1 MTPVPDRV
9 TRRNARFQQ
18 WAALLENR
26 SKRQRSG
33 EFIVQGVRPITLALR
48 NGWPIRAVLYD
59 AGAAMSQW
67 ARETLDTVAA
77 PKVALAPELMHELGG
92 KTDASPELLAVAEL
106 PADDLARI
114 PAGPGMLTVVFDRP
128 ASPGNLGTLIRSADA
143 FGASGVI
150 VTGHA
155 ADVYD
160 PRSVRASTGSL
171 FSLPVVRVPSH
182 RPVLGWAGALRAG
195 GLDVNVVGTDE
206 HGALAVPSMGIRAR
220 WSQASRQAALSPAVS
235 FPTASSVG
243 RVKSTSAT
251 SKSPC
256 SSVPTTF
263 TSTPP
268 ARRAC
273 TQSRTG
279 RCDGTRTT
287 GRLNSE
293 PVLARTDRGSY
304 TSAACPVTMTPDAP
318 KASADRISVPR
329 FPGLAGRSNT
339 AASIPRPA
347 GIRARSSAGSAATT
361 SSSGAA
367 SVFPPSSCISSGA
380 TATLGAATV
389 PRISAAHCDVAP
401 SASYRTAPIG
411 HPLRNASVIGRTPWT
426 MNSPLRWRF
435 DRFSSSAAHCWNR
448 ALRLVTR
455 MARPT
460 TSGTGGGRVRRSGCP
475 SRRSAGSGRR
485 DADLGAWPPQ

>member
-1 MTPVPDRV
+1 MTQVPARV

-59 AGAAMSQW
+59 PGAAMSQW
-67 ARETLDTVAA
+67 ARETLDAVAA

-182 RPVLGWAGALRAG
+182 RPVLDWAGALPAR
-195 GLDVNVVGTDE
+195 GLDVSVVGADE
-206 HGALAVPSMGIRAR
+206 HGELDVADVDFTRATLLVIGNETAGLSAAWRDACDHLARIPMRG
-220 WSQASRQAALSPAVS
+220 
-235 FPTASSVG
+235 TASS
-243 RVKSTSAT
+243 
-251 SKSPC
+251 
-256 SSVPTTF
+256 
-263 TSTPP
+263 
-268 ARRAC
+268 
-273 TQSRTG
+273 
-279 RCDGTRTT
+279 
-287 GRLNSE
+287 LN
-293 PVLARTDRGSY
+293 
-304 TSAACPVTMTPDAP
+304 AAM
-318 KASADRISVPR
+318 
-329 FPGLAGRSNT
+329 
-339 AASIPRPA
+339 
-347 GIRARSSAGSAATT
+347 
-361 SSSGAA
+361 AA
-367 SVFPPSSCISSGA
+367 SVVLYESARQRI
-380 TATLGAATV
+380 AA
-389 PRISAAHCDVAP
+389 AA
-401 SASYRTAPIG
+401 
-411 HPLRNASVIGRTPWT
+411 
-426 MNSPLRWRF
+426 
-435 DRFSSSAAHCWNR
+435 R
-448 ALRLVTR
+448 A
-455 MARPT
+455 
-460 TSGTGGGRVRRSGCP
+460 G
-475 SRRSAGSGRR
+475 
-485 DADLGAWPPQ
+485 